1 MTKEEL
7 EYIIKKYFNTES
19 VDFKVEL
26 TFEGIKCFA
35 EYVSKY
41 QQEKDYET
49 LNRIDAAEIVKNSIL
64 EDEIEQTIR
73 NEKEFMN
80 FQSKAQLIRYVA
92 HHFVNWKN
100 ENMK

>member
-1 MTKEEL
+1 MRLWIIYTNKKSSDLADALSSIEDINIRL
-7 EYIIKKYFNTES
+7 ENAS
-19 VDFKVEL
+19 NL
-26 TFEGIKCFA
+26 
-35 EYVSKY
+35 
-41 QQEKDYET
+41 KDYET

-92 HHFVNWKN
+92 HHFANWKN

>member
-7 EYIIKKYFNTES
+7 EYIIIKYFNTES

-26 TFEGIKCFA
+26 TFEGIKRFA
-35 EYVSKY
+35 EYISKC

-49 LNRIDAAEIVKNSIL
+49 LNRIDAAEIVKDSIL

-92 HHFVNWKN
+92 HHFANWKN